1 MNIKTKDGKY
11 IPVEQAIALVLTA
24 NKLWGKQYTADVL
37 EEMTVPEIAELRNVL
52 NDGIASAGGR
62 GDEPMAE
69 QGEVTDETK
78 KYGETMRYDAK
89 GINLA
94 TRKADEGY
102 DPKKDDNLIDY
113 NRYHREKYPN
123 THKRTMNLELYD
135 DLKTKEKAREDW
147 NRKKGGSLIDRDPN
161 MDGATKD
168 NTVIPKVKP

>member
-11 IPVEQAIALVLTA
+11 IPVEQAVALVSTA

-69 QGEVTDETK
+69 QGEVPDETIRN
-78 KYGETMRYDAK
+78 GEVFNSNVR
-89 GINLA
+89 GIDLS
-94 TRKADEGY
+94 TGKADAGY
-102 DPKKDDNLIDY
+102 DPKKDDNIIDY
-113 NRYHREKYPN
+113 NRYVVDKYQGVPKFGGDKN
-123 THKRTMNLELYD
+123 
-135 DLKTKEKAREDW
+135 KAREDW